1 MQIPN
6 VTPGMEYTL
15 PKGLLLSFWLLSLLL
30 AGVVVSCGVGC
41 RCSSDPVLLQLWCW
55 LAAAALI
62 QPLA

>member
-30 AGVVVSCGVGC
+30 AGAEGAASLLSSVPHGL
-41 RCSSDPVLLQLWCW
+41 CSQIDLHSNPSIVL
-55 LAAAALI
+55 
-62 QPLA
+62 

>member
-30 AGVVVSCGVGC
+30 AGVVVAGAEGAASLLSSVPHGL
-41 RCSSDPVLLQLWCW
+41 CSQIDLHSNPSIVL
-55 LAAAALI
+55 
-62 QPLA
+62 